1 MLSYPHC
8 HVEKEGQ
15 ESSWVSMIEVS
26 PPQKE
31 QGSDTEHDFS
41 AFVPSVVVQAKIS
54 NRYVTSSVYLDAVLC
69 WIMLYSVVQQNVNV
83 SIL

>member
-1 MLSYPHC
+1 M
-8 HVEKEGQ
+8 
-15 ESSWVSMIEVS
+15 SSWQLIEVS

-41 AFVPSVVVQAKIS
+41 AFVPSVVVQAKFC